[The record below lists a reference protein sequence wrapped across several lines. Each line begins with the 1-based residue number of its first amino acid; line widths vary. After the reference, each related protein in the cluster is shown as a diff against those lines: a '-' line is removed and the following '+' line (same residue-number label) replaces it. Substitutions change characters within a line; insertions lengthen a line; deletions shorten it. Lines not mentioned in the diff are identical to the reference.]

1 MMVPDFGLI
10 MRVKLASTGYQDNA
24 VQAKK
29 FFILYELCKLQL
41 SKQTH
46 YDFGLRNILSVLRTA
61 GKVKAKD
68 QSGYEPMLFMR
79 TVRDMNMSKFVAEDA
94 PLFLSLIG
102 DLWPGIKAEKAV
114 FPEIE
119 AAMKGECVKMNL
131 QYEKAENWASKC
143 VQLLESYY
151 VRHGIGIVGP
161 TGSGKTMMQEVLA
174 FSHTN

>member
-1 MMVPDFGLI
+1 
-10 MRVKLASTGYQDNA
+10 
-24 VQAKK
+24 
-29 FFILYELCKLQL
+29 
-41 SKQTH
+41 
-46 YDFGLRNILSVLRTA
+46 
-61 GKVKAKD
+61 
-68 QSGYEPMLFMR
+68 MLFMR